1 MDKKSVSYEYISFI
15 VDLLEQRV
23 RKDYDFIVGVGRGG
37 LIPATM
43 LAYKLKKKVISFG
56 INTYNDMVQTDKYVI
71 YQPITIPTKQSR
83 ILVVDDICD
92 TGNTFNIIRDIYSK
106 EKHLNI
112 EFASLF
118 VKDSKSHLVD
128 YYGLSV
134 SDGIWLNFP
143 WDSD

>member
-1 MDKKSVSYEYISFI
+1 MEKKHVSYEYISFI

-23 RKDYDFIVGVGRGG
+23 CKDYDFIVGVGRGG

-43 LAYKLKKKVISFG
+43 LAYKLKKKVVCFG
-56 INTYNDMVQTDKYVI
+56 INTYDDMVQTDKYVI
-71 YQPITIPTKQSR
+71 YQPIPVHTTKKK

-92 TGNTFNIIRDIYSK
+92 TGNTVNIIRDIYQK
-106 EKHLNI
+106 EEHYDI

-118 VKDSKSHLVD
+118 VRDSKSHLVD

-134 SDGIWLNFP
+134 SDGIWLSFP
-143 WDSD
+143 WDDV

>member
-1 MDKKSVSYEYISFI
+1 MEKKQVSYEYISFI

-23 RKDYDFIVGVGRGG
+23 RTDYDFIVGVGRGG

-56 INTYNDMVQTDKYVI
+56 INTYNDMIQTDKYVI
-71 YQPITIPTKQSR
+71 YQPIPAPTKQSK

-92 TGNTFNIIRDIYSK
+92 TGNTFNIIRDIYNK
-106 EKHLNI
+106 ENHLDI

-134 SDGIWLNFP
+134 SDGIWLDFP
-143 WDSD
+143 WE

>member
-1 MDKKSVSYEYISFI
+1 MEKKQVSYEYISFI

-23 RKDYDFIVGVGRGG
+23 CKDYDFIVGVGRGG

-56 INTYNDMVQTDKYVI
+56 INTYNDMVQSDKYVI
-71 YQPITIPTKQSR
+71 YQPIPIPTKLSKV
-83 ILVVDDICD
+83 LVVDDICD
-92 TGNTFNIIRDIYSK
+92 TGNTFNIIKDIYGK
-106 EKHLNI
+106 EDNMDI

-134 SDGIWLNFP
+134 SDGIWLDFP
-143 WDSD
+143 WD

>member
-1 MDKKSVSYEYISFI
+1 MEKKQVSYEYISFI

-43 LAYKLKKKVISFG
+43 LAYKLKKKVVSFG

-71 YQPITIPTKQSR
+71 YQPIPIPTKNSK
-83 ILVVDDICD
+83 ILVVDDISD
-92 TGNTFNIIRDIYSK
+92 TGNTFNIIRDIYCR
-106 EKHLNI
+106 EDHLDI

-134 SDGIWLNFP
+134 SDGIWLDFP
-143 WDSD
+143 WE

>member
-1 MDKKSVSYEYISFI
+1 MEKKQVSYEYISFI

-23 RKDYDFIVGVGRGG
+23 RTDYDFIVGVGRGG

-43 LAYKLKKKVISFG
+43 LAYKLKKKVIAFG
-56 INTYNDMVQTDKYVI
+56 INTYEDMVQTGKYAV
-71 YQPITIPTKQSR
+71 YQHITVPIKESK

-92 TGNTFNIIRDIYSK
+92 TGNTFNIIRDIYGK
-106 EKHLNI
+106 EKHLKF

-134 SDGIWLNFP
+134 SDGIWLDFP
-143 WDSD
+143 WE

>member
-1 MDKKSVSYEYISFI
+1 MEKKQVSYEYISFI

-23 RKDYDFIVGVGRGG
+23 RTDYDFIVGVGRGG

-56 INTYNDMVQTDKYVI
+56 INTYEDMVQSSKYAI
-71 YQPITIPTKQSR
+71 YQPIPIPTKNSK

-92 TGNTFNIIRDIYSK
+92 TGNTFNIMRDIYGS
-106 EKHLNI
+106 EKHLQF

-134 SDGIWLNFP
+134 SDGIWLDFP
-143 WDSD
+143 WE

>member
-1 MDKKSVSYEYISFI
+1 MEKKKVSYEYISFI

-23 RKDYDFIVGVGRGG
+23 CKDYDFIVGVGRGG

-56 INTYNDMVQTDKYVI
+56 ISTYDNMIQTDKYVI
-71 YQPITIPTKQSR
+71 YQPIPTLKTNK

-92 TGNTFNIIRDIYSK
+92 TGNTFNIIRETYGK
-106 EKHLNI
+106 ETNLH
-112 EFASLF
+112 FASLF

-134 SDGIWLNFP
+134 SDGLWLDFP
-143 WDSD
+143 WE

>member
-1 MDKKSVSYEYISFI
+1 MEKKQVSYEYISFI

-71 YQPITIPTKQSR
+71 YQPIPIPIKHSK
-83 ILVVDDICD
+83 ILVIDDICD
-92 TGNTFNIIRDIYSK
+92 TGNTFNIIRDTYCK
-106 EKHLNI
+106 EDNLDI

-134 SDGIWLNFP
+134 SDGIWLDFP
-143 WDSD
+143 WE

>member
-1 MDKKSVSYEYISFI
+1 MEKKQVSYEYISFI

-71 YQPITIPTKQSR
+71 YQPIPIPTKQSK

-92 TGNTFNIIRDIYSK
+92 TGNTFNIIRDIYNK
-106 EKHLNI
+106 ENHLDI

-134 SDGIWLNFP
+134 SDGIWLDFA
-143 WDSD
+143 WE

>member
-1 MDKKSVSYEYISFI
+1 MLKKTVSYEYSSFI

-23 RKDYDFIVGVGRGG
+23 KKDYDYIIGIGRGG

-43 LAYKLKKKVISFG
+43 LAYKLKKKVLALGIS
-56 INTYNDMVQTDKYVI
+56 TYNDTIQTDKYFI
-71 YQPITIPTKQSR
+71 YQQLDLPTTPSKF
-83 ILVVDDICD
+83 LVVDDICD
-92 TGNTFNIIRDIYSK
+92 TGNTFNIIRDIYGKS
-106 EKHLNI
+106 EHTF

-134 SDGIWLNFP
+134 SDGIWLDFT
-143 WDSD
+143 WE

>member
-1 MDKKSVSYEYISFI
+1 MEKKSVSYEYISFI

-43 LAYKLKKKVISFG
+43 LAYKLKKKVICFG
-56 INTYNDMVQTDKYVI
+56 INTYDDMVQTDKYVV
-71 YQPITIPTKQSR
+71 YQPITIPTKASK

-92 TGNTFNIIRDIYSK
+92 TGNTFNIIKDIYNK
-106 EKHLNI
+106 ETRLQF

-134 SDGIWLNFP
+134 SDGLWLDFP
-143 WDSD
+143 WE

>member
-1 MDKKSVSYEYISFI
+1 MEKKTVSYDYVSFI

-56 INTYNDMVQTDKYVI
+56 INTYDDTIQTDKYVV
-71 YQPITIPTKQSR
+71 YQHITIPTKASKV
-83 ILVVDDICD
+83 LVVDDICD

-106 EKHLNI
+106 EKHLTF

-134 SDGIWLNFP
+134 SDGIWLDFP
-143 WDSD
+143 WES

>member
-1 MDKKSVSYEYISFI
+1 MEKKSVSYDYVSFI

-56 INTYNDMVQTDKYVI
+56 INTYDDTVQTDIYVV
-71 YQPITIPTKQSR
+71 YHPITIPTKVSK

-92 TGNTFNIIRDIYSK
+92 TGNTFNIIRDIYNK
-106 EKHLNI
+106 EENLTI

-134 SDGIWLNFP
+134 SDGIWLDFP
-143 WDSD
+143 WEQ

>member
-1 MDKKSVSYEYISFI
+1 MEKKQVSYEYISFI

-23 RKDYDFIVGVGRGG
+23 RTDYDFIVGVGRGG

-56 INTYNDMVQTDKYVI
+56 INTYNDMIQTDKYVI
-71 YQPITIPTKQSR
+71 YQPIPVPTKQLK

-92 TGNTFNIIRDIYSK
+92 TGNTFNIIRDIYNK
-106 EKHLNI
+106 ENHLDI

-134 SDGIWLNFP
+134 SDGIWLDFP
-143 WDSD
+143 WE

>member
-1 MDKKSVSYEYISFI
+1 MEKKQVSYEYISFI

-23 RKDYDFIVGVGRGG
+23 RTDYDFIVGVGRGG

-56 INTYNDMVQTDKYVI
+56 INTYNDMIQTDKYVI
-71 YQPITIPTKQSR
+71 YQPIPVPTKQSK

-92 TGNTFNIIRDIYSK
+92 TGKTFNIIRDIYNK
-106 EKHLNI
+106 ENHLDI

-134 SDGIWLNFP
+134 SDGIWLDFP
-143 WDSD
+143 WE

>member
-1 MDKKSVSYEYISFI
+1 MEKKQVSYEYISFI

-23 RKDYDFIVGVGRGG
+23 RTDYDFIVGVGRGG

-71 YQPITIPTKQSR
+71 YQPIPIPTKQSK

-92 TGNTFNIIRDIYSK
+92 TGNTFNIIRDIYNK
-106 EKHLNI
+106 ENHLDI

-134 SDGIWLNFP
+134 SDGIWLDFP
-143 WDSD
+143 WE

>member
-1 MDKKSVSYEYISFI
+1 MQKKTVSYEYSSFI

-23 RKDYDFIVGVGRGG
+23 KKDYDYIIGIGRGG

-43 LAYKLKKKVISFG
+43 LAYKLKKKVLALGIS
-56 INTYNDMVQTDKYVI
+56 TYNDTIQTDKYFI
-71 YQPITIPTKQSR
+71 YQKLDLPTKPAKF
-83 ILVVDDICD
+83 LVVDDICD
-92 TGNTFNIIRDIYSK
+92 TGNTFNIIRDIYGKS
-106 EKHLNI
+106 EHTF

-134 SDGIWLNFP
+134 SDGIWLDFP
-143 WDSD
+143 WE

>member
-1 MDKKSVSYEYISFI
+1 MEKKTVNYDYVSFI

-37 LIPATM
+37 
-43 LAYKLKKKVISFG
+43 
-56 INTYNDMVQTDKYVI
+56 INTYDDMTQTGKYVI
-71 YQPITIPTKQSR
+71 YQPITIPTKASK

-106 EKHLNI
+106 EKHLSF

-134 SDGIWLNFP
+134 SDGLWLDFP
-143 WDSD
+143 WE

>member
-92 TGNTFNIIRDIYSK
+92 TGNTFNIIRDIYNK
-106 EKHLNI
+106 ENHLDI

-134 SDGIWLNFP
+134 SDGIWLDFP
-143 WDSD
+143 WE

>member
-1 MDKKSVSYEYISFI
+1 MEKKQVSYEYISFI

-23 RKDYDFIVGVGRGG
+23 RTDYDFIVGVGRGG

-56 INTYNDMVQTDKYVI
+56 INTYNDMIQTDKYVI
-71 YQPITIPTKQSR
+71 YQPIPVPTKQSR

-92 TGNTFNIIRDIYSK
+92 TGKTFNIIRDIYNK
-106 EKHLNI
+106 ENHLDI

-134 SDGIWLNFP
+134 SDGIWLDFP
-143 WDSD
+143 WE

>member
-1 MDKKSVSYEYISFI
+1 MEKKIVSYDYVSFI

-23 RKDYDFIVGVGRGG
+23 RRDYDFIVGVGRGG

-43 LAYKLKKKVISFG
+43 LAYKLKKKVLSFG
-56 INTYNDMVQTDKYVI
+56 INTYDDTIQTDKYVI
-71 YQPITIPTKQSR
+71 YQSINIPTKASK

-92 TGNTFNIIRDIYSK
+92 TGNTFNIIRDLFVK
-106 EKHLNI
+106 EKHLKF

-134 SDGIWLNFP
+134 SDGIWLDFP
-143 WDSD
+143 WES

>member
-1 MDKKSVSYEYISFI
+1 MEKKTVNYDYVSFI

-23 RKDYDFIVGVGRGG
+23 KKDYDFIVGVSRGG

-43 LAYKLKKKVISFG
+43 LAYKLKKKLFAFG
-56 INTYNDMVQTDKYVI
+56 INTYDDTIQTDKYVV
-71 YQPITIPTKQSR
+71 YQSIPTLTKPTK

-106 EKHLNI
+106 EKHLSF

-134 SDGIWLNFP
+134 SDGIWLDFP
-143 WDSD
+143 WES